1 MEDDA
6 PSFRRSLI
14 VRRPD
19 GTETP
24 FEITIGRPQAA
35 ATGDFFCV
43 IQSGGVI
50 FDGEKKI
57 YGVDEIDCLD
67 QAIFMLD
74 TLSTDFAGGTLLWP
88 DRDPYRRV
96 PTTQKMAWG

>member
-1 MEDDA
+1 MEEEV
-6 PSFRRSLI
+6 PRFRRSLI
-14 VRRPD
+14 VRRSD

-24 FEITIGRPQAA
+24 FEIYIGRPHVS

-43 IQSGGVI
+43 IQSTDVI

-67 QAIFMLD
+67 QAIFVID
-74 TLSTDFAGGTLLWP
+74 SLSTDFAGGTLLWP
-88 DRDPYRRV
+88 DRSPYRRV
-96 PTTQKMAWG
+96 PTTKKMGWG